1 MSTTKKFKT
10 GLVLSGGAA
19 KGYGH
24 LGVLTALYEAGYTF
38 DAIAGTSVGA
48 LIGAL
53 LADGKHPAEIKQIFD
68 KEKNFSLVKFK
79 WSAGGLLSSTGLKN
93 ALKRHITAK
102 NFEELALP
110 LWVTATDLGSG
121 KSTYFNE
128 GELLLPILASC
139 AIPLL
144 FEPIRMHE
152 RMYVDGGLTE
162 NLPAAALSGCCERL
176 IGVNVNPVGPV
187 AQVDGWMQSIERVL
201 NIAIHNNVAQ
211 SIPLLDLYIEPLQME
226 KFHLFS
232 LDKGAEMYNIGY
244 QAAQD
249 RLKALVKANV

>member
-1 MSTTKKFKT
+1 MRDTKKFKT

-24 LGVLTALYEAGYTF
+24 LGVLSAFYEAGFSF

-48 LIGAL
+48 VIGAL
-53 LADGKHPAEIKQIFD
+53 LADGKHPAEIKEIFD

-110 LWVTATDLGSG
+110 LWIAATDLGSG
-121 KSTYFNE
+121 KSVYFNK

-144 FEPIRMHE
+144 FEPIRLNEHL
-152 RMYVDGGLTE
+152 YVDGGLTE
-162 NLPAAALSGCCERL
+162 NLPAAALSGLCERL
-176 IGVNVNPVGPV
+176 VGVNVNPVGYV
-187 AQVDGWMQSIERVL
+187 DQVDGWMQSIERVL

-211 SIPLLDLYIEPLQME
+211 SIPLLDVYIEPSQME

-232 LDKGAEMYNIGY
+232 IDKGAEMYAIGY
-244 QAAQD
+244 QAAKE
-249 RLKALVKANV
+249 RLKSLAEANI

>member
-1 MSTTKKFKT
+1 MSATKKFKT

-24 LGVLTALYEAGYTF
+24 LGVLTALYEAGFSF
-38 DAIAGTSVGA
+38 DAIAGTSVGSI
-48 LIGAL
+48 IGAL

-79 WSAGGLLSSTGLKN
+79 WSAGGLLSSSGLKS
-93 ALKRHITAK
+93 ALKRHLTAK
-102 NFEELALP
+102 NFEELHLP

-121 KSTYFNE
+121 KSIYFKE

-144 FEPIRMHE
+144 FEPIKLNDRT
-152 RMYVDGGLTE
+152 YVDGGLTE
-162 NLPAAALSGCCERL
+162 NLPAAALSGLCERL
-176 IGVNVNPVGPV
+176 VGVNVNPVGPV
-187 AQVDGWMQSIERVL
+187 THVDGWMQSIERVL

-211 SIPLLDLYIEPLQME
+211 SIPLLDLYIEPSEME

-232 LDKGAEMYNIGY
+232 LDKGAEMYDIGY
-244 QAAQD
+244 AAAQVQ
-249 RLKALVKANV
+249 LKAMDMSNV

>member
-1 MSTTKKFKT
+1 MSDKKKFKS

-38 DAIAGTSVGA
+38 DAIAGTSVGSI
-48 LIGAL
+48 IGAL
-53 LADGKHPAEIKQIFD
+53 LADGKHPTEIKEIFD

-79 WSAGGLLSSTGLKN
+79 WAPGGFLSSYGLKN
-93 ALKRHITAK
+93 ALKRHINAK
-102 NFEELALP
+102 NFEDLPLP
-110 LWVTATDLGSG
+110 LWVTATDLGLG
-121 KSTYFNE
+121 KSVYFNE

-144 FEPIRMHE
+144 FEPVRLNDRIF
-152 RMYVDGGLTE
+152 VDGGLTE
-162 NLPAAALSGCCERL
+162 NLPAGALYGLCDRL

-187 AQVDGWMQSIERVL
+187 DHVNGWMQSIERVL

-211 SIPLLDLYIEPLQME
+211 SIPLLDLYIEPSQME

-232 LDKGAEMYNIGY
+232 LNKGAEMYEIGY
-244 QAAQD
+244 NETQE
-249 RLKALVKANV
+249 RLKTLADANN

>member
-1 MSTTKKFKT
+1 MSDTKKFKT

-24 LGVLTALYEAGYTF
+24 LGVLSALYEAGYSF
-38 DAIAGTSVGA
+38 DAIAGTSVGSI
-48 LIGAL
+48 IGAL
-53 LADGKHPAEIKQIFD
+53 LADGKHPSEIKEIFD

-79 WSAGGLLSSTGLKN
+79 WSAGGLLSSSGLKN

-102 NFEELALP
+102 SFEELRLP

-121 KSTYFNE
+121 KSAYFSE

-144 FEPIRMHE
+144 FEPIRLHD
-152 RMYVDGGLTE
+152 RTYVDGGLTE
-162 NLPAAALSGCCERL
+162 NLPAKALSGLCEQL

-211 SIPLLDLYIEPLQME
+211 SIPMLDLYIEPSQME
-226 KFHLFS
+226 RFHLFS
-232 LDKGAEMYNIGY
+232 LDKGAEMYEIGY
-244 QAAQD
+244 TAAQEK
-249 RLKALVKANV
+249 LKTLQTAKV

>member
-1 MSTTKKFKT
+1 MSESKKFKT

-24 LGVLTALYEAGYTF
+24 LGVLTALYEAGYSF
-38 DAIAGTSVGA
+38 DAIAGTSVGSI
-48 LIGAL
+48 IGAL

-79 WSAGGLLSSTGLKN
+79 WSAGGLLSSSGLKN
-93 ALKRHITAK
+93 ALKRHLSVK
-102 NFEELALP
+102 NFEELGLP

-121 KSTYFNE
+121 KSVYFKE

-144 FEPIRMHE
+144 FEPIRLNDHT
-152 RMYVDGGLTE
+152 YVDGGLTE
-162 NLPAAALSGCCERL
+162 NLPAAALSGLCEQL
-176 IGVNVNPVGPV
+176 VGVNVNPVGPV
-187 AQVDGWMQSIERVL
+187 TQVDGWMQSIERIL

-211 SIPLLDLYIEPLQME
+211 SIPMLDVYIEPSQME

-232 LDKGAEMYNIGY
+232 LDKGAEMYEIGY
-244 QAAQD
+244 NAAQE
-249 RLKALVKANV
+249 RLKTLLVDKV